1 MFNSEKI
8 TKDYRLAIDLLW
20 SGKIH
25 VFNPTFLL
33 ELIPHRKQKLFGGS
47 PNFLLCNYWQ
57 WTFKLDAEQRTIRVQ
72 LLVEGKDGAV
82 VRVYCM
88 TILLS
93 RGFASVTRLF
103 SRTIL
108 FPDKNLT
115 HFILAS
121 RAVQFRFISRL
132 LHFRVAPQKFGNIFV
147 NQSSQTAQWLIS
159 SLRRN
164 RAQNKKW
171 LIFAFEWLH
180 VFLAALILILRRF
193 VCGFSQL
200 GGFIWRNH
208 YYTYPPECI
217 FNKRRRVKKGRPLL
231 SIVRNEGFFCIST

>member
-1 MFNSEKI
+1 MF
-8 TKDYRLAIDLLW
+8 
-20 SGKIH
+20 
-25 VFNPTFLL
+25 
-33 ELIPHRKQKLFGGS
+33 LIPPFYLNWYRIESRNWS

-57 WTFKLDAEQRTIRVQ
+57 WTFKLHAEQRTIRVQ

-82 VRVYCM
+82 VRVCCM

-108 FPDKNLT
+108 FPDWNLT

-147 NQSSQTAQWLIS
+147 KQSSQTAQWLIS
-159 SLRRN
+159 SLGETEHKTKN
-164 RAQNKKW
+164 D
-171 LIFAFEWLH
+171 L
-180 VFLAALILILRRF
+180 FL
-193 VCGFSQL
+193 
-200 GGFIWRNH
+200 
-208 YYTYPPECI
+208 
-217 FNKRRRVKKGRPLL
+217 LL
-231 SIVRNEGFFCIST
+231 SGCTFFLQPWF